1 MPAFPRDTTVAKAFS
16 WAVAAAA
23 ALLVGSLAV
32 VVPSSHAAFAPPLP
46 LNGPP
51 ALAAARSSV
60 LSTRPNAKVTV
71 ATIRRA
77 KPFSRRDDDESDE
90 AGAGPPSPAGAASAQ
105 QTGVGKVWA
114 AIGGFFE
121 ELDAF
126 MDDAS

>member
-1 MPAFPRDTTVAKAFS
+1 MPAFPRAAVATAFS

-23 ALLVGSLAV
+23 LLVWSLVV

-46 LNGPP
+46 LPVVP
-51 ALAAARSSV
+51 SVPAAARSSV